1 MIYIVVLNW
10 NGWQDT
16 LECLE
21 SLLKL
26 TYQNYRVIVVDNGSV
41 DGSEEKIKTWARNK
55 YPALIF
61 IETGKNLGYAAGN
74 NVGLRYAM
82 SRDDFE
88 YAWLLNND
96 TTVAP
101 DALTHLVRRMKEQPD
116 AGMCGSTILYYHD
129 RNRIWAQGATYNKW
143 YAEGRHLN
151 FNKTFNPNRMAQY
164 QKLERK
170 MDYIVGASI
179 LVSRSFLNDIGLM
192 CEDYFLFFEELDWA
206 MRARGRYR
214 LVLAPESIVYHKV
227 SASIEK
233 AEGTKKKKRFSL
245 IMDMYG
251 TRNRL
256 AFTRKFFPYALPV
269 LYLSILGYILDRIRV
284 GAWENVGVIVRETS
298 DHFCKLFQALLQRFA

>member
-10 NGWQDT
+10 NGWRDT
-16 LECLE
+16 IECLE

-26 TYQNYRVIVVDNGSV
+26 TYPNYRIIVVDNGST
-41 DGSEEKIKTWARNK
+41 DESENKIRGWAKEK

-74 NVGLRYAM
+74 NAGLRYAL
-82 SRDDFE
+82 SRDDLE
-88 YAWLLNND
+88 YAWVLNND
-96 TTVAP
+96 TTVDP
-101 DALTHLVRRMKEQPD
+101 EALTHLLRRMKEKPD

-129 RNRIWAQGATYNKW
+129 RKKIWAQGAAYNKW

-151 FNKTFNPNRMAQY
+151 SNKTFDPKRVAQY
-164 QKLERK
+164 QKLEGR
-170 MDYIVGASI
+170 MDYVVGASI
-179 LVSRSFLNDIGLM
+179 LVSRPFLRDVGLM

-214 LVLAPESIVYHKV
+214 LALAPASIVYHKV
-227 SASIEK
+227 SVSIEK
-233 AEGTKKKKRFSL
+233 KEAEGAKKKRRFNLVS
-245 IMDMYG
+245 DTYG

-269 LYLSILGYILDRIRV
+269 LYLSILGYIIDRVRV
-284 GAWENVGVIVRETS
+284 GAWENVGVIVKEVFRTA
-298 DHFCKLFQALLQRFA
+298 KK